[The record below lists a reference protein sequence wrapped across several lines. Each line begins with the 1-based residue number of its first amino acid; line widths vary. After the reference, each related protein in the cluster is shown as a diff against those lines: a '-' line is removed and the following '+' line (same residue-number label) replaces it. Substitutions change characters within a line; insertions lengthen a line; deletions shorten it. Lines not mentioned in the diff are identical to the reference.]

1 MINNFMLKKNIT
13 YSDIPF
19 FMTKNSFTG
28 DLNLVK
34 DLYAIKQ
41 ALKNLVMT
49 IKREKPFNYLF
60 GANPRNYLFEQ
71 TTSNML
77 FECKNVIIT
86 AINTFEPRVSVRDIG
101 IEQSKINHNR
111 INIII
116 VYEIVET
123 QTVDTVTIS
132 LERTR

>member
-1 MINNFMLKKNIT
+1 MLKKNIT

>member
-1 MINNFMLKKNIT
+1 MLKKNIT

-41 ALKNLVMT
+41 ALRNLVMT

-116 VYEIVET
+116 VYEIIET

>member
-1 MINNFMLKKNIT
+1 MLKKNIT

-19 FMTKNSFTG
+19 FITKNSFTG
-28 DLNLVK
+28 DLNLVR
-34 DLYAIKQ
+34 DVYAIKQ

-60 GANPRNYLFEQ
+60 GANPRNYLFEHP
-71 TTSNML
+71 TSAAL
-77 FECKNVIIT
+77 FECKNTIIT
-86 AINTFEPRVSVRDIG
+86 AINTFEPRVNVRDIG
-101 IEQSKINHNR
+101 IEQSKIDYNR

-116 VYEIVET
+116 VYEIIET
-123 QTVDTVTIS
+123 QTVDIVSVS